1 MDFLHF
7 LRKKITKQGQMSESL
22 ILSLLLA
29 LSGGF
34 QDAYTFIERGR
45 VFANAQTGNVVL
57 MSASILDKDIDEFF
71 RYFLPLLAFIAGI
84 VIADLVEHHMKNAQ
98 IVHWRQMIIM
108 AEIIIMVVVGI
119 LPVEYDK
126 VANCLV
132 SLSCA
137 MQVETFRYF
146 LGNAYASTMIIG
158 NVRSGTHAFS
168 KFVLYH
174 KIPEL
179 KKAGEYFAVIFVFG
193 LGAGLGATLTPV
205 MREMTIWGSAIIL
218 LLCYL
223 LMELDKVELISD
235 MAENNEEV

>member
-1 MDFLHF
+1 MDLLQFI
-7 LRKKITKQGQMSESL
+7 RKKITHQEQMSESL

-29 LSGGF
+29 ISGGF

-57 MSASILDKDIDEFF
+57 LSASILDRDVDEFF

-108 AEIIIMVVVGI
+108 VEIIIMVIVGV

-126 VANCLV
+126 LANCLV

-137 MQVETFRYF
+137 MQVETFRFF

-168 KFVLYH
+168 RFLLTR

-179 KKAGEYFAVIFVFG
+179 KKAGQYFIVICVFG

-218 LLCYL
+218 LICYL
-223 LMELDKVELISD
+223 LMELDKVELLSD
-235 MAENNEEV
+235 KAENNDEM